1 MKFENSET
9 YNKSNPPMA
18 PVGRP
23 SLSSSVNLEKWIPRA
38 IAALAIYSV
47 AKNLIRAAAKPLW
60 FDEILTQAVSR
71 QPNLSAIWNALKN
84 GVDGNPPL
92 FYVIERIA
100 SNLSSNELIAYR
112 LVPAL
117 AFAGILICIYYFVQ
131 KRSGAKVALI
141 CTLLLFVTPL
151 DNKYAL
157 EARPYS
163 LLAACL
169 AIALVCYQRLPSTRW
184 TIGLFLSLSLA
195 ESLHYYAGLACFPF
209 FVAELVYVFS
219 TARFRRAVWFSM
231 FASLIPA
238 MLAVPLLLKLK
249 HTYAGHI
256 WARPEFMLIP
266 MSYGGYFRLNA
277 LWGLAIA
284 IVAVCV
290 VFRAW
295 LKEPPQDAND
305 GTTAALASEHALVLG
320 FLLLPVFG
328 VIAAKIAHGGATDR
342 YYLPAIFGIVIALG
356 YVLREVTPAGFR
368 LAAAIVIIAVAFQ
381 EADIVRSFFSRS
393 APQDDRAPILHLLSD
408 ASQSNDLPLIISD
421 AGQYV
426 ELSHSAPSSLN
437 QRMAALVDPPSAI
450 SYSGTDTVDKLVI
463 ELKCCLQLQVYEF
476 KPFAAAHPVF
486 LLYSDGTQFDWWP
499 MRLIHDG
506 AKLELVAKG
515 GSGTLYLVELNPAAA
530 PSRAVSGD
538 PAPAPT
544 AGKTAPR
551 NHRTGKAAI

>member
-1 MKFENSET
+1 MKSAKPE
-9 YNKSNPPMA
+9 
-18 PVGRP
+18 RP
-23 SLSSSVNLEKWIPRA
+23 AESSSLKSEKLIFLTVA
-38 IAALAIYSV
+38 VLSFYSV
-47 AKNLIRAAAKPLW
+47 AKNLIRAASKPLW

-92 FYVIERIA
+92 FYLIERAA
-100 SNLSSNELIAYR
+100 SKLSSNELIAYR

-117 AFAGILICIYYFVQ
+117 AFAGTLICIYYFVQ

-169 AIALVCYQRLPSTRW
+169 AIALLCYQRLPGTRW

-209 FVAELVYVFS
+209 FVAELVHVFS
-219 TARFRRAVWFSM
+219 TSRFRRAVWFSM

-238 MLAVPLLLKLK
+238 LLAVPLLLQLK

-284 IVAVCV
+284 IVAACV
-290 VFRAW
+290 VIRSW
-295 LKEPPQDAND
+295 LRDAPQDAID
-305 GTTAALASEHALVLG
+305 GSNAALPSEHALVLG

-381 EADIVRSFFSRS
+381 EADILRSFFSRS
-393 APQDDRAPILHLLSD
+393 ALQDDRAPILRLLSD
-408 ASQSNDLPLIISD
+408 ASERNDLPVIISD

-426 ELSHSAPSSLN
+426 ELSHSAPASLN
-437 QRMAALVDPPSAI
+437 QSMAALVDPPSAN
-450 SYSGTDTVDKLVI
+450 SYAGTDTVDKLVT
-463 ELKCCLQLQVYEF
+463 ELECCVQLRVYEF
-476 KPFAAAHPVF
+476 EAFAAAHPVF

-499 MRLIHDG
+499 SRLIHDG
-506 AKLELVAKG
+506 AKLELVAKE
-515 GSGTLYLVELNPAAA
+515 GSGTIYRVELSPAAA
-530 PSRAVSGD
+530 PDRAVSGE

-544 AGKTAPR
+544 AGKNAPR
-551 NHRTGKAAI
+551 NHRTGKAAT

>member
-1 MKFENSET
+1 MKSAYSEA
-9 YNKSNPPMA
+9 SNE
-18 PVGRP
+18 
-23 SLSSSVNLEKWIPRA
+23 SSSLKSEKLIFFTVV
-38 IAALAIYSV
+38 ALSLYSV
-47 AKNLIRAAAKPLW
+47 IKNLIRAASKPLW

-92 FYVIERIA
+92 FYLIERIA
-100 SNLSSNELIAYR
+100 SKLSSNELIAYR

-117 AFAGILICIYYFVQ
+117 AFASIVICIYLFVQ
-131 KRSGAKVALI
+131 KRSGARVALI

-169 AIALVCYQRLPSTRW
+169 AVALLCYQRLPSTRW

-209 FVAELVYVFS
+209 FVAELVHVFS
-219 TARFRRAVWFSM
+219 TSRIRRAVWFSM
-231 FASLIPA
+231 FASLIPTL
-238 MLAVPLLLKLK
+238 LAVPLLLKLK

-266 MSYGGYFRLNA
+266 MSYGSYFRLNA
-277 LWGLAIA
+277 LWGLAIST
-284 IVAVCV
+284 VAVCV
-290 VFRAW
+290 VIRAW
-295 LKEPPQDAND
+295 LQDAPQDADD
-305 GTTAALASEHALVLG
+305 GANAALPSEHALVLG

-328 VIAAKIAHGGATDR
+328 VIAAKVAHGGATDR

-356 YVLREVTPAGFR
+356 YVLRGVSPAGFK

-381 EADIVRSFFSRS
+381 EADIVRSFFSHS
-393 APQDDRAPILHLLSD
+393 HAEDDLAPILQLLAD
-408 ASQSNDLPLIISD
+408 AAQHNNLPLIISN

-426 ELSHSAPSSLN
+426 ELSHSAQSSLN
-437 QRMAALVDPPSAI
+437 LRMAALVDPPSAVT
-450 SYSGTDTVDKLVI
+450 YAGTDTVDKLVI
-463 ELKCCLQLQVYEF
+463 ELQCCVQLQVYEF
-476 KPFAAAHPVF
+476 NAFAAAHPVF

-499 MRLIHDG
+499 NRLIHDG
-506 AKLELVAKG
+506 ARLELLAKQG
-515 GSGTLYLVELNPAAA
+515 GGTLYSVELKPAAA
-530 PSRAVSGD
+530 PAAAFNGD
-538 PAPAPT
+538 RAPAPT

-551 NHRTGKAAI
+551 NRRTGKAAT

>member
-1 MKFENSET
+1 MKSANIP
-9 YNKSNPPMA
+9 NQAKSKSTTSPHSPQKFA
-18 PVGRP
+18 
-23 SLSSSVNLEKWIPRA
+23 SSHQSDNWIRGA
-38 IAALAIYSV
+38 VVALAIYSV
-47 AKNLIRAAAKPLW
+47 AKNLLRAATKPLW
-60 FDEILTQAVSR
+60 FDELLTQAVSR
-71 QPNLSAIWNALKN
+71 QPSLSAIWNALKN

-100 SNLSSNELIAYR
+100 SKLSSHEMIAYR

-117 AFAGILICIYYFVQ
+117 AFSGVLICIYLFVQ

-169 AIALVCYQRLPSTRW
+169 AIALLCYQRLPATRW

-219 TARFRRAVWFSM
+219 TSRIRRAVWFSM
-231 FASLIPA
+231 FASLVPA
-238 MLAVPLLLKLK
+238 LLAVPLLLQLK
-249 HTYAGHI
+249 HTYAGHV

-290 VFRAW
+290 VIGAW
-295 LKEPPQDAND
+295 LREAPQDANN
-305 GTTAALASEHALVLG
+305 GTIAALPSEHALVLG

-328 VIAAKIAHGGATDR
+328 VVAAKIAHGGATDR

-356 YVLREVTPAGFR
+356 YVLRTVTPAGFR
-368 LAAAIVIIAVAFQ
+368 LAAAVVIIAVTFQ
-381 EADIVRSFFSRS
+381 EADIVRSFFSHS
-393 APQDDRAPILHLLSD
+393 PAQDDRAPILHLLSD
-408 ASQSNDLPLIISD
+408 ASQHNGLPLIISN
-421 AGQYV
+421 AGEYV

-437 QRMAALVDPPSAI
+437 QRMAAIVDPPSAV
-450 SYSGTDTVDKLVI
+450 SYAGTDTVDKLVI
-463 ELKCCLQLQVYEF
+463 ELTCCVQLQVYEF
-476 KPFAAAHPVF
+476 KPFAAEHPVF

-499 MRLIHDG
+499 SRLIHDG
-506 AKLELVAKG
+506 ATLELLAKQGG
-515 GSGTLYLVELNPAAA
+515 GSLYSVALNSESAT
-530 PSRAVSGD
+530 SQ
-538 PAPAPT
+538 
-544 AGKTAPR
+544 
-551 NHRTGKAAI
+551 

>member
-1 MKFENSET
+1 MKSAKSE
-9 YNKSNPPMA
+9 
-18 PVGRP
+18 RP
-23 SLSSSVNLEKWIPRA
+23 AESSSLSSEKWIPRVV
-38 IAALAIYSV
+38 AALAIYSV
-47 AKNLIRAAAKPLW
+47 VKNLIRAAAKPLW
-60 FDEILTQAVSR
+60 FDEILTQSVSR

-92 FYVIERIA
+92 FYLIERAA
-100 SNLSSNELIAYR
+100 SKLSSNELIAYR

-117 AFAGILICIYYFVQ
+117 AFAGILICIYNFVQ

-169 AIALVCYQRLPSTRW
+169 AIALLCYQRLPATRW
-184 TIGLFLSLSLA
+184 AIGLFLSLSLA

-209 FVAELVYVFS
+209 FVAELVHVFF
-219 TARFRRAVWFSM
+219 TGRFRRAVWFSM

-238 MLAVPLLLKLK
+238 LLAVPLLLELK

-290 VFRAW
+290 VIRTW
-295 LKEPPQDAND
+295 LRDAPRD
-305 GTTAALASEHALVLG
+305 AIGGTNAAGASEHALVLG

-368 LAAAIVIIAVAFQ
+368 LAGAIVIIAVAFQ
-381 EADIVRSFFSRS
+381 EADIVRSFFSHS
-393 APQDDRAPILHLLSD
+393 ALQDDRAPILRMLSE
-408 ASQSNDLPLIISD
+408 ASERNDLPLIISD

-426 ELSHSAPSSLN
+426 ELSHTAPSSLN

-450 SYSGTDTVDKLVI
+450 SYAETDTVDKLVT
-463 ELKCCLQLQVYEF
+463 ELKCCVQLQVYEF

-499 MRLIHDG
+499 SRLTHDG
-506 AKLELVAKG
+506 ARLELLAKQG
-515 GSGTLYLVELNPAAA
+515 GGTLYSVELNPAAA
-530 PSRAVSGD
+530 AASAVSGD
-538 PAPAPT
+538 RAPEPT
-544 AGKTAPR
+544 VGKTAPR
-551 NHRTGKAAI
+551 NRRSGKAAI